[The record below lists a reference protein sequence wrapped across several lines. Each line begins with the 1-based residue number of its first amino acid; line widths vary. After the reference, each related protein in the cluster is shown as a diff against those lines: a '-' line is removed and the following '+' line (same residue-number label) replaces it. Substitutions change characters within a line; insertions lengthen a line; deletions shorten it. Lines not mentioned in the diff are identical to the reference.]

1 MDPSQKSAYRA
12 AKRKGHGSAG
22 KLKPRN
28 LVFKNHPKPCGKKH
42 PKVRICVPQVV
53 RPGKILPTKIHI
65 EYAIVLN
72 KNTTPM
78 DGVEFSKLDDDE
90 CRNRIPF
97 SQEWVRDN
105 TNF

>member
-1 MDPSQKSAYRA
+1 MASQKSVHRV
-12 AKRKGHGSAG
+12 AKREGPGSAG
-22 KLKPRN
+22 KLKPRK
-28 LVFKNHPKPCGKKH
+28 LVCTKYPKPCGKKY
-42 PKVRICVPQVV
+42 PKVRIRIPKVV

>member
-1 MDPSQKSAYRA
+1 MASKKPTYRA
-12 AKRKGHGSAG
+12 AKRKGAG

-65 EYAIVLN
+65 EHAENLN
-72 KNTTPM
+72 TKLTPM
-78 DGVEFSKLDDDE
+78 DGVEFSKLNDVE
-90 CRNRIPF
+90 CHKRIPF
-97 SQEWVRDN
+97 SPEWVRDN
-105 TNF
+105 TIFQ